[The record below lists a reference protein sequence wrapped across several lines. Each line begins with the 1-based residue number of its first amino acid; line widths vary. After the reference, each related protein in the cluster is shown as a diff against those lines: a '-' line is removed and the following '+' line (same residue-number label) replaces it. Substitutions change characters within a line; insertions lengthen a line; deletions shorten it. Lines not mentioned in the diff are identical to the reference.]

1 MHVDI
6 ASISSRGQFV
16 IPSRFRELL
25 GLKTG
30 SKMVVVSDGTHL
42 LLKPI
47 KRPHVNA
54 YREVI
59 EQANTIAQEAQEI
72 ADKASKERTK

>member
-16 IPSRFRELL
+16 IPSRFRGLL

-30 SKMVVVSDGTHL
+30 SKMMIVSDGKNL

-47 KRPHVNA
+47 KRPQVNA
-54 YREVI
+54 FRKVI
-59 EQANTIAQEAQEI
+59 EHANAITQEAEE
-72 ADKASKERTK
+72 ERTK

>member
-30 SKMVVVSDGTHL
+30 SKMVIVSDGTNL

-47 KRPHVNA
+47 KRPQVNA
-54 YREVI
+54 FRRVI
-59 EQANTIAQEAQEI
+59 EHANAIAQAAE
-72 ADKASKERTK
+72 KERTK

>member
-47 KRPHVNA
+47 VSFR
-54 YREVI
+54 
-59 EQANTIAQEAQEI
+59 
-72 ADKASKERTK
+72 

>member
-16 IPSRFRELL
+16 IPSRFRDLL

-30 SKMVVVSDGTHL
+30 SKMVIVSDGTHL

-47 KRPHVNA
+47 KRPQVNA
-54 YREVI
+54 FRKVI
-59 EQANTIAQEAQEI
+59 EHANAITQEAEQESM
-72 ADKASKERTK
+72 K

>member
-25 GLKTG
+25 GLKAG
-30 SKMVVVSDGTHL
+30 SKMMIVSDGTNL

-47 KRPHVNA
+47 KRPQVNSF
-54 YREVI
+54 RKVI
-59 EQANTIAQEAQEI
+59 EHANAITQQAEE
-72 ADKASKERTK
+72 ERTR

>member
-6 ASISSRGQFV
+6 GSLSSRGQFV

-30 SKMVVVSDGTHL
+30 SKMVIVSDGTNL

-47 KRPHVNA
+47 KRPQVNA
-54 YREVI
+54 FRKVI
-59 EQANTIAQEAQEI
+59 EHANAVAQAAE
-72 ADKASKERTK
+72 KERTK